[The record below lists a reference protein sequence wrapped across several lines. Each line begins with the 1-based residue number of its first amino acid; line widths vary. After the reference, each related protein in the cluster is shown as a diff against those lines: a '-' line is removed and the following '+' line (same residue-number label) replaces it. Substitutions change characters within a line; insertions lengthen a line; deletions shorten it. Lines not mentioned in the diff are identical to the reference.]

1 MSTCDAIRERLAEDG
16 AVAAD
21 SAGEIQRHLAGCADC
36 ARFLD
41 ELRRLET
48 ALGDLPTHD
57 APDALVADTLRAVRR
72 AAQDTP
78 AEGAET
84 APARQF
90 SARRF
95 AGVGL
100 AASAVIAAVLGL
112 ALSREWLDSQRQ
124 VVAEAPPPTGPFAD
138 LRTGDAAATGDRDAN
153 VEQFAVEKFAGAPRA
168 EEAPSSA
175 LRETEAALIESE
187 AAEKAQSFELAQL
200 AQNKAELDALR
211 SLQDSESSE
220 TTSVQAQPGAYRQSG
235 DRLANEEIDRGELQ
249 AALSARIEELRKEL
263 QERRSQPLSISA
275 QTLSRQGVSV
285 LGGAE
290 TTPDTGRAGA
300 GQSTGESGGDAFG
313 GVRADAPAAS
323 ADIGN
328 QTPTSEAEPA
338 AQPAVRPGD
347 DKADEAKNRRLAAP
361 GEAEPAPTLAAAF
374 LKRYRS
380 LDGLTY
386 QEPTGYWSNSYI
398 PGDPAMRLLEARLKV
413 WDRSAFGPDARF
425 EQAVRPVEQPFDA
438 PQHAAMALYLSAD
451 ATAIDGPTRLQIQVG
466 LKGAERQ
473 GGHRPAMNLG
483 LLVDLRDGVQPD
495 SARRIRALIDALEQA
510 RQPEDRFSLTVA
522 GPDGGLLVA
531 PEDFRHGPLQVALE
545 RLFAEGQSPV
555 AGSSAL
561 SLPDAFAAASRSV
574 RAGDD
579 PEAVLGSSLVL
590 LVIGSSL
597 ADDLAPLERMA
608 HLNAVAGVPT
618 SVVSLAGGEDLDHV
632 DRLVAAGQ
640 GNRRVLDQA
649 EAADGVIDREL
660 NAASRAVARA
670 LRLRIRLAPGVQ
682 LVDVLG
688 SRRLDEALAQRVREA
703 EVAIDRRLAR
713 NLGIVPDRGEDEEG
727 IQIVIPNFYAG
738 DSHTILLDVV
748 ATQPGPLAD
757 VTLRYKDV
765 VNLTNGAARAN
776 LTLEDGAR
784 TAGPLERN
792 VLKNLV
798 AWETAQ
804 RIRQAA
810 AYLREGK
817 TELAQVPLYL
827 QWNLLGSLR
836 GELPDWQGDPD
847 LLADQAMM
855 EDFLRALGSPAA
867 NDTVQR
873 DLLADSLS
881 YAAFRKLQ
889 TAAR

>member
-16 AVAAD
+16 TAAAETA
-21 SAGEIQRHLAGCADC
+21 SETRRHLAGCADC

-41 ELRRLET
+41 ELRRVET
-48 ALGDLPTHD
+48 ALGELPEHD
-57 APDALVADTLRAVRR
+57 APDALVADTLSAVRR
-72 AAQDTP
+72 AARDTRTK
-78 AEGAET
+78 EAET
-84 APARQF
+84 ATARHF
-90 SARRF
+90 SARKF

-112 ALSREWLDSQRQ
+112 TLSREWLQSQRQ
-124 VVAEAPPPTGPFAD
+124 VVAEAPAPTGQFAD
-138 LRTGDAAATGDRDAN
+138 VRTGGTAGIGDRDAN
-153 VEQFAVEKFAGAPRA
+153 LEQFAGVPRA

-175 LRETEAALIESE
+175 LRESEPARTESE
-187 AAEKAQSFELAQL
+187 SAAGPESFELAQR

-211 SLQDSESSE
+211 SLENLELGETSSV
-220 TTSVQAQPGAYRQSG
+220 SMQPGSYRQAG
-235 DRLANEEIDRGELQ
+235 DLLADEEMGRDELR
-249 AALSARIEELRKEL
+249 AALNERIEALKKEL
-263 QERRSQPLSISA
+263 LERGDQEPSSLST
-275 QTLSRQGVSV
+275 QTREGQSVSV
-285 LGGAE
+285 LRKVE
-290 TTPDTGRAGA
+290 TKYDRVPAGA
-300 GQSTGESGGDAFG
+300 GASTGDAIGGL
-313 GVRADAPAAS
+313 RSDAPAAS
-323 ADIGN
+323 ADTGN
-328 QTPTSEAEPA
+328 EAPASEVESA
-338 AQPAVRPGD
+338 ARSATRPSD
-347 DKADEAKNRRLAAP
+347 DKADESKDRRLAAP
-361 GEAEPAPTLAAAF
+361 AEPEPAPTLAAAF
-374 LKRYRS
+374 LERYRS

-398 PGDPAMRLLEARLKV
+398 PGDPAMRLLEARLRN
-413 WDRSAFGPDARF
+413 WDRSAFGRDVQLEA
-425 EQAVRPVEQPFDA
+425 AVRPVEQPFDA
-438 PQHAAMALYLSAD
+438 PEHAAMALYLAAD

-483 LLVDLRDGVQPD
+483 LLVDLRGGVAPE
-495 SARRIRALIDALEQA
+495 SARRIRALIDALERA

-531 PEDFRHGPLQVALE
+531 PDDFRHGPLQVALE
-545 RLFAEGQSPV
+545 RMFADGQTV
-555 AGSSAL
+555 AAGSSAL

-579 PEAVLGSSLVL
+579 PGAVLGSSLVL
-590 LVIGSSL
+590 LVTGSSL
-597 ADDLAPLERMA
+597 AEDLAALERMA

-618 SVVSLAGGEDLDHV
+618 SVVSLVVHEELDHI

-649 EAADGVIDREL
+649 RAADGVIDREL

-688 SRRLDEALAQRVREA
+688 SQRLDEALAQRVREA

-765 VNLTNGAARAN
+765 VNLTNGVARAN
-776 LTLEDGAR
+776 LTLEDGAHA
-784 TAGPLERN
+784 AGPLERN

-798 AWETAQ
+798 AWEFAQ
-804 RIRQAA
+804 RTRHAA
-810 AYLREGK
+810 TFLREGK
-817 TELAQVPLYL
+817 PELAKVPLYL
-827 QWNLLGSLR
+827 LWDLIGSLR
-836 GELPDWQGDPD
+836 SEVPGWEADPD
-847 LLADQAMM
+847 LLADEALL
-855 EDFLRALGSPAA
+855 EDYLKALATPAA
-867 NDTVQR
+867 GDTVQR
-873 DLLADSLS
+873 RYLADSLR